1 MCGRT
6 RSCDR
11 PGMPTVA
18 TTPDA
23 GPHELGAYRSERP
36 CGEDH
41 RDRHPGYDLD
51 EQAVYADWLRRR
63 LLAFQAQLAEAARA
77 KDARVR
83 AAREA

>member
-11 PGMPTVA
+11 PRMPTVA

-36 CGEDH
+36 SGEDH

-63 LLAFQAQLAEAARA
+63 
-77 KDARVR
+77 DAGPAPGAGRDGDGHGG
-83 AAREA
+83 